1 MKKRIHWA
9 ANKSFYVETALFL
22 IVNSGTSGL
31 VLSYHVAAFSCTTL
45 VTTLI
50 FLNFLCNENHLN
62 SFNFKFKKRRLT
74 MKATQDLLLW
84 LINFCFLDK
93 KIIWKSHRVIRVSS
107 DHDCIKKVIKNT
119 SQHWFSSWLFQ
130 NLKKSKYE
138 KARVV
143 FDVCLRL
150 IFRVISISSN
160 ILNCHLNMDLI

>member
-9 ANKSFYVETALFL
+9 ANKNFYVETALFL

-50 FLNFLCNENHLN
+50 FLNLLCNENHLN

-84 LINFCFLDK
+84 LINFCSL
-93 KIIWKSHRVIRVSS
+93 IRKLYGNLTESLEFHQIMTALRS
-107 DHDCIKKVIKNT
+107 LKT
-119 SQHWFSSWLFQ
+119 QHWFSSWLFQ

>member
-9 ANKSFYVETALFL
+9 TNKSFYVETALFL

-50 FLNFLCNENHLN
+50 FLNLLCNENHLN

-119 SQHWFSSWLFQ
+119 AL
-130 NLKKSKYE
+130 
-138 KARVV
+138 V
-143 FDVCLRL
+143 F
-150 IFRVISISSN
+150 
-160 ILNCHLNMDLI
+160 